1 MTRFAILC
9 FVLTSLTAGA
19 QAPAPQGRSGGP
31 PVQGAEEDIPLVGR
45 FDRNG
50 NKVATACQLRA
61 DVFKLGL
68 GPQAYERLKV
78 IAGSRM
84 TTGGELIITA
94 RRFRTQEANRED
106 ARRRLAEMIAEA
118 HLVQRKRKPT
128 RPSKAAKT
136 RRLDAKKGRGAIKA
150 ARGKVRLD

>member
-1 MTRFAILC
+1 MKPEDVVIPEEALSERFLAA
-9 FVLTSLTAGA
+9 TG
-19 QAPAPQGRSGGP
+19 PGGQN
-31 PVQGAEEDIPLVGR
+31 V
-45 FDRNG
+45 

-68 GPQAYERLKV
+68 SPEAYERLKA

-84 TTGGELIITA
+84 TTGGELVITA

-118 HLVQRKRKPT
+118 HFVQRKRKAT
-128 RPSKAAKT
+128 RPSKAAKA
-136 RRLDAKKGRGAIKA
+136 RRVDQKKGRSAVKA
-150 ARGKVRLD
+150 GRGKVQLD